1 MSAFLVILYVVSSS
15 SSLILIKLGSNIGMP
30 ISIVEN
36 AIKFNLNPYS
46 ILGLLLYGVSFPIYI
61 YLISKYDLGFIIPIA
76 AAFVYVI
83 IFTASFLLFKE
94 SFTVIKIIAISL
106 IIFGVVLLQLNK

>member
-1 MSAFLVILYVVSSS
+1 MSIFLIFLYIISAS
-15 SSLILIKLGSNIGMP
+15 SSLILIKLGTNTGMP

-36 AIKFNLNPYS
+36 NLKFDFNLYS
-46 ILGLLLYGVSFPIYI
+46 IIGLALYVISFPIYI

-76 AAFVYVI
+76 AAFVYII

-94 SFTVIKIIAISL
+94 SFTIIKIIAISL

>member
-1 MSAFLVILYVVSSS
+1 MPTFLIFLYVISSS
-15 SSLILIKLGSNIGMP
+15 SSLILIKLGTNIGMP

-36 AIKFNLNPYS
+36 AIKFNFNLYS
-46 ILGLLLYGVSFPIYI
+46 IIGLLLYGVSFPVYI

-76 AAFVYVI
+76 AAFVYII

-94 SFTVIKIIAISL
+94 TFTTIKIVAISL
-106 IIFGVVLLQLNK
+106 IILGVILLQLGK